1 MDLEKNMYYGILFA
15 YYKNLLTEKQVK
27 YLTNYYEHN
36 FSITEIAQNN
46 YVSKE
51 AIFDTI
57 KRVNLKLIDFE
68 NKLELYKKVQTI
80 EKILKKENIDSEII
94 NQVIDII

>member
-1 MDLEKNMYYGILFA
+1 MDLEKNMYYGILFS

-46 YVSKE
+46 CVSKE

>member
-36 FSITEIAQNN
+36 FSITEIAQNFE
-46 YVSKE
+46 VSKE

-94 NQVIDII
+94 NQIIDII